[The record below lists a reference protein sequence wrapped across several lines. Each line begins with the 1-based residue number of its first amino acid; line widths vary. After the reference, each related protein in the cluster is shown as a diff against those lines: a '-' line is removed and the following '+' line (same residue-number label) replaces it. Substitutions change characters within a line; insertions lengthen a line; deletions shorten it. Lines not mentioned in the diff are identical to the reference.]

1 MPPLG
6 FLPVVLFL
14 FMATLGLAPTLSV
27 ASDLRSYHNS
37 LQARY
42 AHAHS
47 LGDSYQFNPRDGWET
62 VNVTDMPYKYS
73 RDEDELNE
81 DELDDLVDEDDD
93 DEHEH
98 EHLNALEKRASKK
111 NSTKAVKTAKTTSK
125 SKSKAKPKSKSSSKS
140 KPKAK
145 TSSKS
150 KAASSK
156 SKAPSGVASSLQ
168 KVVDSIKGIGKAE
181 PVAIT
186 WCAHSVRHPKQRRSF
201 FSSHAG
207 IPAKIY

>member
-1 MPPLG
+1 MPTSR
-6 FLPVVLFL
+6 FLPVVLLL

-47 LGDSYQFNPRDGWET
+47 LGNSYQFDSRDGWET
-62 VNVTDMPYKYS
+62 VNVTDMQYKYA
-73 RDEDELNE
+73 RDEDEDELEEDDLDEFE
-81 DELDDLVDEDDD
+81 DEDNDD
-93 DEHEH
+93 EH

-111 NSTKAVKTAKTTSK
+111 SSTKAVRAAKTASK
-125 SKSKAKPKSKSSSKS
+125 SKSKAKPKPKPKSKSSSKS
-140 KPKAK
+140 KSTAK
-145 TSSKS
+145 SSAKS

-156 SKAPSGVASSLQ
+156 SSASSGVTSSLQ

-186 WCAHSVRHPKQRRSF
+186 WCARSVRHF
-201 FSSHAG
+201 DGLVHTSHFTQV
-207 IPAKIY
+207 YR